1 MILDR
6 YVPSLWIYS
15 SMDRRNT
22 VLLDSSMANGL
33 GRRSYI
39 GLLPHSIR
47 TEGDPRAI
55 LDSIGDDDVLMG
67 WISYDCG
74 CTMHGMKACDGPES
88 GFALADFDIVIVD
101 DPSSGTLDAVC
112 RGRVSDV
119 ECELA
124 LVESLLDCAE
134 EPVASDPSGYRIVS
148 DTCRDDFI
156 DSVSAAQESMR
167 RGDYYVINLTRRIE
181 LESSA
186 DPFDVFLRLR
196 RRSPSPFG
204 AYADLEGVQIA
215 SSSME
220 LLLDIED
227 GIARTRPIKGTSPRT
242 GSPEDDQ
249 RSLDMLLS
257 SEKDRSEL
265 LMVSDMERNDMNRF
279 CVPGSVAVESFFEPE
294 EYATVFHTVSDIR
307 GEVGRDAGIGEAFG
321 CMFPGGSVTGAPK
334 EACMEAI
341 CKLEHGRR
349 GLYTGSIGLF
359 SKDRTAANILIRT
372 LVHCDGVYSLGVGG
386 GITVESDPGSE
397 YEETVQKSRAV
408 LESIRGD

>member
-1 MILDR
+1 MLILEG
-6 YVPSLWIYS
+6 YAPSLWIYA

-22 VLLDSSMANGL
+22 VFLDSSMANGL

-39 GLLPHSIR
+39 GLLPYSVI
-47 TEGDPRAI
+47 TEGDPREV
-55 LDSIGDDDVLMG
+55 LDSIGDDDILMG
-67 WISYDCG
+67 WVSYDCG
-74 CTMHGMKACDGPES
+74 RRMHGMDVPDDPES
-88 GFALADFDIVIVD
+88 GFALADFDIIITD

-112 RGRVSDV
+112 RGRVMDAES
-119 ECELA
+119 EMA
-124 LVESLLDCAE
+124 LVERLIESAE
-134 EPVASDPSGYRIVS
+134 EPIPTAPGGYEIVS
-148 DTCRDDFI
+148 DTERDAFT

-181 LESSA
+181 MESPA

-204 AYADLEGVQIA
+204 LYADIGGLQIV

-227 GIARTRPIKGTSPRT
+227 GIARTRPIKGTVPRT
-242 GSPEDDQ
+242 GVPEED
-249 RSLDMLLS
+249 RKSLDLLLS

-265 LMVSDMERNDMNRF
+265 LMVTDMERNDMNRF
-279 CVPGSVAVESFFEPE
+279 CIPGTVEVESFFEPE
-294 EYATVFHTVSDIR
+294 EYSTVYHTVSDIR
-307 GEVGRDAGIGEAFG
+307 GRVRPDAGIGEAFG

-341 CKLEHGRR
+341 SELEHDRR
-349 GLYTGSIGLF
+349 GLYTGSAGLF
-359 SKDRTAANILIRT
+359 SGRRTVANILIRT
-372 LVHCDGVYSLGVGG
+372 LVRRDGVYSLGVGG

-397 YEETVQKSRAV
+397 YEETVQKGRAV
-408 LESIRGD
+408 LESI

>member
-1 MILDR
+1 MLILDG
-6 YVPSLWIYS
+6 YAPSLWIYA

-22 VLLDSSMANGL
+22 VFLDSSMANGL

-39 GLLPHSIR
+39 GLLPYSVI
-47 TEGDPRAI
+47 TEGDPREV
-55 LDSIGDDDVLMG
+55 LDSIGDDDILMG
-67 WISYDCG
+67 WVSYDCG
-74 CTMHGMKACDGPES
+74 RRMHGMDVPDDPES
-88 GFALADFDIVIVD
+88 GFALADFDIIITD

-112 RGRVSDV
+112 RGKVMDAES
-119 ECELA
+119 EMA
-124 LVESLLDCAE
+124 LVERLIESAE
-134 EPVASDPSGYRIVS
+134 EPIPTAPCGYGIVS
-148 DTCRDDFI
+148 DTERDAFT

-181 LESSA
+181 MESPA

-204 AYADLEGVQIA
+204 MYADIGGLQIA

-227 GIARTRPIKGTSPRT
+227 GIARTRPIKGTVPRT
-242 GSPEDDQ
+242 GVPEED
-249 RSLDMLLS
+249 RKSLDLLLS

-265 LMVSDMERNDMNRF
+265 LMVTDMERNDMNRF
-279 CVPGSVAVESFFEPE
+279 CIPGTVEVESFFEPE
-294 EYATVFHTVSDIR
+294 EYSTVYHTVSDIR
-307 GEVGRDAGIGEAFG
+307 GRVRPDAGIGEAFG

-341 CKLEHGRR
+341 SELEHDRR
-349 GLYTGSIGLF
+349 GLYTGSAGLF
-359 SKDRTAANILIRT
+359 SRRRTVANILIRT
-372 LVHCDGVYSLGVGG
+372 LVRRDGVYSLGVGG

-397 YEETVQKSRAV
+397 YEETVQKGKAV
-408 LESIRGD
+408 LESI

>member
-1 MILDR
+1 MLILDG
-6 YVPSLWIYS
+6 YAPSLWIYA

-22 VLLDSSMANGL
+22 VFLDSSMANGL

-39 GLLPHSIR
+39 GLLPYSVI
-47 TEGDPRAI
+47 TEGDPREV
-55 LDSIGDDDVLMG
+55 LDSIGDDDILMG
-67 WISYDCG
+67 WVSYDCG
-74 CTMHGMKACDGPES
+74 RRMHGMDVHDDPES
-88 GFALADFDIVIVD
+88 GFALADFDIIITD

-112 RGRVSDV
+112 RGRVMDAES
-119 ECELA
+119 EMA
-124 LVESLLDCAE
+124 LVERLIESAE
-134 EPVASDPSGYRIVS
+134 EPIPTAPCGYWIIS
-148 DTCRDDFI
+148 DTERDAFT

-181 LESSA
+181 MESPA

-204 AYADLEGVQIA
+204 MYADIGGLQIA

-227 GIARTRPIKGTSPRT
+227 GIARTRPIKGTVPRT
-242 GSPEDDQ
+242 GVPEED
-249 RSLDMLLS
+249 RKSLDLLLS

-265 LMVSDMERNDMNRF
+265 LMVTDMERNDMNRF
-279 CVPGSVAVESFFEPE
+279 CIPGTVEVESFFEPE
-294 EYATVFHTVSDIR
+294 EYSTVYHTVSDIR
-307 GEVGRDAGIGEAFG
+307 GRVRPDAGIGEAFG

-341 CKLEHGRR
+341 SELEHDRR
-349 GLYTGSIGLF
+349 GLYTGSAGLF
-359 SKDRTAANILIRT
+359 SRRRTVANILIRT
-372 LVHCDGVYSLGVGG
+372 LVRRDGVYSLGVGG

-397 YEETVQKSRAV
+397 YEETVQKGKAV
-408 LESIRGD
+408 LESI

>member
-6 YVPSLWIYS
+6 YVPSLRIYA
-15 SMDRRNT
+15 SMDRGNT
-22 VLLDSSMANGL
+22 VFLDSSMANGL

-39 GLLPHSIR
+39 GLLPHSIH
-47 TEGDPRAI
+47 TEGDPEAI
-55 LDSIGDDDVLMG
+55 LDSIGDDDMLMG

-74 CTMHGMKACDGPES
+74 RRMHGMDAGEGRES
-88 GFALADFDIVIVD
+88 GFALADFDIVIID

-119 ECELA
+119 ECEMA
-124 LVESLLDCAE
+124 LVERLVDGAE
-134 EPVASDPSGYRIVS
+134 EPAESEPCGYRIVS
-148 DTCRDDFI
+148 DTDRDDFI
-156 DSVSAAQESMR
+156 ESVSAAQESMR

-204 AYADLEGVQIA
+204 VYADLGGVQMA

-220 LLLDIED
+220 LLLDMEG

-242 GSPEDDQ
+242 GTPEDD
-249 RSLDMLLS
+249 RGSLDMLLS

-307 GEVGRDAGIGEAFG
+307 GEVRGDAGIGEAFG

-341 CKLEHGRR
+341 SELEHCRR
-349 GLYTGSIGLF
+349 GLYTGSAGLF
-359 SKDRTAANILIRT
+359 SRGRTTVNILIRT
-372 LVHCDGVYSLGVGG
+372 LVRCDGVYSLGVGG
-386 GITVESDPGSE
+386 GITVESDPASE

-408 LESIRGD
+408 LESI

>member
-1 MILDR
+1 MLILDG
-6 YVPSLWIYS
+6 YAPSLWIYA

-22 VLLDSSMANGL
+22 VFLDSSMANGL

-39 GLLPHSIR
+39 GLLPYSVI
-47 TEGDPRAI
+47 TEGDPREV
-55 LDSIGDDDVLMG
+55 LDSIGDDDILMG
-67 WISYDCG
+67 WVSYDCG
-74 CTMHGMKACDGPES
+74 RRMHGMDVHDDPES
-88 GFALADFDIVIVD
+88 GFALADFDIIITD

-112 RGRVSDV
+112 RGRVMDAES
-119 ECELA
+119 EMA
-124 LVESLLDCAE
+124 LVERLIESAE
-134 EPVASDPSGYRIVS
+134 EPILTAPCGFGIVS
-148 DTCRDDFI
+148 DTERDAFT

-181 LESSA
+181 MESPA

-204 AYADLEGVQIA
+204 MYADIGGLQIA

-227 GIARTRPIKGTSPRT
+227 GIARTRPINGTVPRT
-242 GSPEDDQ
+242 GVPEED
-249 RSLDMLLS
+249 RKSLDLLLS

-265 LMVSDMERNDMNRF
+265 LMVTDMERNDMNRF
-279 CVPGSVAVESFFEPE
+279 CIPGTVEVESFFEPE
-294 EYATVFHTVSDIR
+294 EYSTVYHTVSDIR
-307 GEVGRDAGIGEAFG
+307 GRVRPDAGIGEAFG

-341 CKLEHGRR
+341 SELEHDRR
-349 GLYTGSIGLF
+349 GLYTGSAGLF
-359 SKDRTAANILIRT
+359 SRRRTVANILIRT
-372 LVHCDGVYSLGVGG
+372 LVRRDGVYSLGVGG

-397 YEETVQKSRAV
+397 YEETVQKGKAV
-408 LESIRGD
+408 LESI